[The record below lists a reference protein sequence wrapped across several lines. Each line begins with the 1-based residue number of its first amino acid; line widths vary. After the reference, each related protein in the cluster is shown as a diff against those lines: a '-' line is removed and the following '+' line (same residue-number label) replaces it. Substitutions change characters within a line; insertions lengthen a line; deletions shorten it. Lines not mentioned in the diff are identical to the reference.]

1 MPLSGDDKLG
11 HGAAPLRTGSTSNYG
26 IPREALLSL
35 ECMEG
40 GYTRPVAEIKPPQA
54 RPVKASPLPGYILA
68 LGVTGLAYVIH
79 WLPFPPFRVTGAAGV
94 RYPLS
99 VAIIA
104 MLAGMAVR
112 NLIRLPEDVIESARG
127 MPRRVIPASIV
138 LTGAGL
144 NLAAIASIG
153 ARALL
158 ITLACLTVAM
168 ASSIWLGAVT
178 RLIRKTAILIGAGTG
193 ICGTSAIVAVAPLI
207 QAEDQDMLLAIGT
220 VNILGLLFMF
230 VMPILGSLLN
240 LSDQSFGV
248 WAGTSI
254 HAVPQV
260 LAAAFSYSQPA
271 GALATLVKLVR
282 VALLAPL
289 IFFLGIWHSRQ
300 AGAGQT
306 QIHYRRLMPAFVW
319 GFLALAA
326 LNTADLLPIL
336 QFRFG
341 VYSTSN
347 LLTNA
352 SELLLAISM
361 AAMGLEV
368 NIVQFSKVGG
378 RAMLVGTLAGLILLA
393 TSLLLIRLYL

>member
-1 MPLSGDDKLG
+1 MSLSGGNKLG
-11 HGAAPLRTGSTSNYG
+11 HSEAPLHTRPASNYG
-26 IPREALLSL
+26 IPLEALRSL
-35 ECMEG
+35 DCMEG
-40 GYTRPVAEIKPPQA
+40 VYTRPVAEIKPPQV
-54 RPVKASPLPGYILA
+54 RTVKASPVPGYILA
-68 LGVTGLAYVIH
+68 LVVTGLAYLIH
-79 WLPFPPFRVTGAAGV
+79 YLPFPPFRVTGVSGV

-99 VAIIA
+99 AAIIA

-112 NLIRLPEDVIESARG
+112 NLIRLPADLIESARG
-127 MPRRVIPASIV
+127 MPRRVIPVSIV

-144 NLAAIASIG
+144 NLGAIAAIGIH
-153 ARALL
+153 ALI

-168 ASSIWLGAVT
+168 ASSIWLGSVT
-178 RLIRKTAILIGAGTG
+178 RLFRKTAILIGAGTA

-220 VNILGLLFMF
+220 VNILGLVFMF
-230 VMPILGSLLN
+230 AMPLLGSLLK
-240 LSDQSFGV
+240 LSDQAFGV

-271 GALATLVKLVR
+271 GVLATLVKLGR

-289 IFFLGIWHSRQ
+289 IFVLGIWHSRQ
-300 AGAGQT
+300 VGASQT
-306 QIHYRRLMPAFVW
+306 QIHYGRLVPAFVW
-319 GFLALAA
+319 GFLVIAS
-326 LNTADLLPIL
+326 LNTAKLLPVL

-341 VYSTSN
+341 TYSTSS

-352 SELLLAISM
+352 SEFLLAISM

-368 NIVQFSKVGG
+368 DIVQFFKIGG
-378 RAMLVGTLAGLILLA
+378 RAMLVGTLTSLILLG

>member
-1 MPLSGDDKLG
+1 MLSK
-11 HGAAPLRTGSTSNYG
+11 GAHNQDPPEPTGSPASFG
-26 IPREALLSL
+26 IPLEALLSL
-35 ECMEG
+35 DSMEG
-40 GYTRPVAEIKPPQA
+40 VYARPVAEIKSPPQS
-54 RPVKASPLPGYILA
+54 RPPKTSPLPGYILT
-68 LGVTGLAYVIH
+68 LSVTALAYLIH
-79 WLPFPPFRVTGAAGV
+79 YLPFPPFRVTGASGV
-94 RYPLS
+94 RHPLGA
-99 VAIIA
+99 AIFA
-104 MLAGMAVR
+104 MLAGMGVR
-112 NLIRLPEDVIESARG
+112 NLVRLPAYVIESARG
-127 MPRRVIPASIV
+127 VPRRVIPASIV

-153 ARALL
+153 IRALT

-168 ASSIWLGAVT
+168 ASSIWLGAAT
-178 RLIRKTAILIGAGTG
+178 RLFRKTAILIGAGTA

-220 VNILGLLFMF
+220 VNILGLVFMF
-230 VMPILGSLLN
+230 AMPVLGSLLN
-240 LSDQSFGV
+240 LSDQAFGV

-260 LAAAFSYSQPA
+260 LAAAFSYSHAA

-289 IFFLGIWHSRQ
+289 IFVLGIWHSRQ

-306 QIHYRRLMPAFVW
+306 QIHYHRLVPAFVW
-319 GFLALAA
+319 GFLVLAA
-326 LNTADLLPIL
+326 LNTADLLPVL

-341 VYSTSN
+341 AYPTSS
-347 LLTNA
+347 LLTDV

-378 RAMLVGTLAGLILLA
+378 RAMLVGTLAGVILLA

>member
-1 MPLSGDDKLG
+1 MPSKAADQDRPER
-11 HGAAPLRTGSTSNYG
+11 AAPPANFG
-26 IPREALLSL
+26 IPLEALRSL
-35 ECMEG
+35 DSMEG
-40 GYTRPVAEIKPPQA
+40 VYARPVAEIKAPPQL
-54 RPVKASPLPGYILA
+54 RPPKTSPLSGYVLTLA
-68 LGVTGLAYVIH
+68 ATGFAYLVH
-79 WLPFPPFRVTGAAGV
+79 YLPFPPFRVTGASGV
-94 RYPLS
+94 RHPLS
-99 VAIIA
+99 AAIIA
-104 MLAGMAVR
+104 MLAGIAVR
-112 NLIRLPEDVIESARG
+112 NLIRLPAYVVESARG

-153 ARALL
+153 IRALM
-158 ITLACLTVAM
+158 ITLACLTVAL
-168 ASSIWLGAVT
+168 ASSIWLGAMT
-178 RLIRKTAILIGAGTG
+178 RLVRKTAILIGAGTA

-220 VNILGLLFMF
+220 VNILGLAFMF
-230 VMPILGSLLN
+230 AMPLLGSLMH
-240 LSDQSFGV
+240 LSDQAFGV

-289 IFFLGIWHSRQ
+289 IFGLGIWHSRQ
-300 AGAGQT
+300 AGAGKT
-306 QIHYRRLMPAFVW
+306 EIHYHRLVPAFVW
-319 GFLALAA
+319 GFLVLAS
-326 LNTADLLPIL
+326 LNTADLLPVV

-341 VYSTSN
+341 AYPTSSM
-347 LLTNA
+347 LTDA

-368 NIVQFSKVGG
+368 NIVQFSKIGG
-378 RAMLVGTLAGLILLA
+378 RAMLVGTLSGLILLA
-393 TSLLLIRLYL
+393 TSLLLIRFYL

>member
-1 MPLSGDDKLG
+1 MVSK
-11 HGAAPLRTGSTSNYG
+11 AAHRQDPPRRTGPASNFG
-26 IPREALLSL
+26 IPAEALLSL
-35 ECMEG
+35 DCMEG
-40 GYTRPVAEIKPPQA
+40 VYARPVAEVKSPHS
-54 RPVKASPLPGYILA
+54 RPLKASPLPGYILA
-68 LGVTGLAYVIH
+68 LAVTALAYLIH
-79 WLPFPPFRVTGAAGV
+79 YLPFPPFRVTGASGV

-99 VAIIA
+99 AAIVAI
-104 MLAGMAVR
+104 LAGMAVR
-112 NLIRLPEDVIESARG
+112 NLVRLPAYVIESARG
-127 MPRRVIPASIV
+127 MPGRVIPTSIV

-144 NLAAIASIG
+144 NLTAIATIG
-153 ARALL
+153 IRALM

-168 ASSIWLGAVT
+168 ASSLWLGAVT
-178 RLIRKTAILIGAGTG
+178 RLFRKTAILIGAGTA

-230 VMPILGSLLN
+230 AMPVLGSLLN
-240 LSDQSFGV
+240 LSDQAFGV

-271 GALATLVKLVR
+271 GAVATLVKLVR

-289 IFFLGIWHSRQ
+289 IFFLSIWHSRQ
-300 AGAGQT
+300 AGASQT
-306 QIHYRRLMPAFVW
+306 QIHYHRLVPAFVW
-319 GFLALAA
+319 GFLVLAA
-326 LNTADLLPIL
+326 LNTADLLPVL

-341 VYSTSN
+341 AYSTSN

-352 SELLLAISM
+352 GELLVAISM

-378 RAMLVGTLAGLILLA
+378 RAMLVGTLAGLMLLA
-393 TSLLLIRLYL
+393 TSLLLVRLYL

>member
-1 MPLSGDDKLG
+1 MLSN
-11 HGAAPLRTGSTSNYG
+11 AAHPQDPPGRAGSQSNYG
-26 IPREALLSL
+26 IPAEALLSL
-35 ECMEG
+35 DSMEG
-40 GYTRPVAEIKPPQA
+40 VYARPVAEIKSPQSRPP
-54 RPVKASPLPGYILA
+54 KASPLPGYILA
-68 LGVTGLAYVIH
+68 LAVTALAYLIH
-79 WLPFPPFRVTGAAGV
+79 YLPFPPFRVTGASGI

-99 VAIIA
+99 AAIIA
-104 MLAGMAVR
+104 ILAGMAVR
-112 NLIRLPEDVIESARG
+112 NLVRLPRYVIESARG
-127 MPRRVIPASIV
+127 MPGRVIPTSIV

-144 NLAAIASIG
+144 NLGAIASIG
-153 ARALL
+153 IRALL

-178 RLIRKTAILIGAGTG
+178 RLFRKTAILIGAGTA

-230 VMPILGSLLN
+230 AMPVLGSLLN
-240 LSDQSFGV
+240 LSDQAFGV

-271 GALATLVKLVR
+271 GAVATLVKLVR

-300 AGAGQT
+300 AGAGPA
-306 QIHYRRLMPAFVW
+306 QIHYHRLVPAFVW
-319 GFLALAA
+319 GFLVLAA
-326 LNTADLLPIL
+326 LNTADLLPVL

-341 VYSTSN
+341 AYPTSN

-352 SELLLAISM
+352 GELLLAISM

>member
-1 MPLSGDDKLG
+1 MFSKGAYRQNPAG
-11 HGAAPLRTGSTSNYG
+11 HAASISSYG
-26 IPREALLSL
+26 IPPEALRSL
-35 ECMEG
+35 DCMEG
-40 GYTRPVAEIKPPQA
+40 GYTQPVAEIKPPRA
-54 RPVKASPLPGYILA
+54 TPKASPLPGYVLA
-68 LGVTGLAYVIH
+68 LGVTALAYVIH
-79 WLPFPPFRVTGAAGV
+79 YLPFPPFRVTGVSGV

-99 VAIIA
+99 AAIVA

-112 NLIRLPEDVIESARG
+112 NLVRLPADVIESTRG

-144 NLAAIASIG
+144 NLAAIAAIG
-153 ARALL
+153 IRALL

-168 ASSIWLGAVT
+168 ASSIWLGTVT
-178 RLIRKTAILIGAGTG
+178 RLFRKTAILIGAGTA

-220 VNILGLLFMF
+220 VNILGLVFMF
-230 VMPILGSLLN
+230 AMPLLGSSLK
-240 LSDQSFGV
+240 LSDQAFGV

-260 LAAAFSYSQPA
+260 LAAAFSYSQSA
-271 GALATLVKLVR
+271 GALAILVKLVR

-289 IFFLGIWHSRQ
+289 IFVLGIWHSRQ
-300 AGAGQT
+300 AGARQA
-306 QIHYRRLMPAFVW
+306 QIHYHRLVPAFVW
-319 GFLALAA
+319 GFLLLAS
-326 LNTADLLPIL
+326 LNTTELLPVL

-341 VYSTSN
+341 AYSTSS

-368 NIVQFSKVGG
+368 NIGQFFKVGG
-378 RAMLVGTLAGLILLA
+378 RAMLVGTLAGLMLVV
-393 TSLLLIRLYL
+393 TSLLLIHLYL

>member
-1 MPLSGDDKLG
+1 MPSNAARQDSPGQSRPESGF
-11 HGAAPLRTGSTSNYG
+11 G
-26 IPREALLSL
+26 IPFEALLSL
-35 ECMEG
+35 ESMEG
-40 GYTRPVAEIKPPQA
+40 VYARPVAEIKPPQRRA
-54 RPVKASPLPGYILA
+54 RKTSPLAGYLLA
-68 LGVTGLAYVIH
+68 LAVTGLAYVMH
-79 WLPFPPFRVTGAAGV
+79 YLPFPPFRVTGATGV

-99 VAIIA
+99 AAILAI
-104 MLAGMAVR
+104 LAGMAVR
-112 NLIRLPEDVIESARG
+112 NLVRLPASLIESARG
-127 MPRRVIPASIV
+127 VPRRVIPAAIV

-144 NLAAIASIG
+144 NLAAIASVGI
-153 ARALL
+153 RALL

-168 ASSIWLGAVT
+168 GSSIWLGAVT
-178 RLIRKTAILIGAGTG
+178 RLVRKTAILIGAGTA

-207 QAEDQDMLLAIGT
+207 QAEDQDMLVAIGT
-220 VNILGLLFMF
+220 INILGLLFMF
-230 VMPILGSLLN
+230 AMPALGSLLH
-240 LSDQSFGV
+240 LSDQAFGV

-289 IFFLGIWHSRQ
+289 IFVLGIWHSRQ
-300 AGAGQT
+300 AGADPA
-306 QIHYRRLMPAFVW
+306 QIHYHRLVPTFVW
-319 GFLALAA
+319 GFLALAT
-326 LNTADLLPIL
+326 LNTASLLPIV

-341 VYSTSN
+341 AYSTSN
-347 LLTNA
+347 LLSNA

-368 NIVQFSKVGG
+368 DAVQFSKVGG
-378 RAMLVGTLAGLILLA
+378 RAMLVGALAGLILAA

>member
-1 MPLSGDDKLG
+1 MPSKVYRQDPRRR
-11 HGAAPLRTGSTSNYG
+11 AGSASNFG
-26 IPREALLSL
+26 IPLGALRSL
-35 ECMEG
+35 DSMEG
-40 GYTRPVAEIKPPQA
+40 VYAQPVAEIKPSQT
-54 RPVKASPLPGYILA
+54 RPPATSPLQGYILA
-68 LGVTGLAYVIH
+68 LAVTALAYLIYY
-79 WLPFPPFRVTGAAGV
+79 LPFPPFRVTGASGV
-94 RYPLS
+94 RHPLS
-99 VAIIA
+99 AAILA
-104 MLAGMAVR
+104 MLVGMAIR
-112 NLIRLPEDVIESARG
+112 NLVRLPAYVIESARG
-127 MPRRVIPASIV
+127 MPRRVIPPSIV

-144 NLAAIASIG
+144 NLAAIASVG
-153 ARALL
+153 VRALM

-178 RLIRKTAILIGAGTG
+178 RLFRKTAILIGAGTA

-207 QAEDQDMLLAIGT
+207 QAEDQDILLSIGT

-230 VMPILGSLLN
+230 AMPILGSLLH
-240 LSDQSFGV
+240 LSDQAFGV

-289 IFFLGIWHSRQ
+289 IFILGIWHSRQ
-300 AGAGQT
+300 AGAGQA
-306 QIHYRRLMPAFVW
+306 QIHYHRLVPAFVW
-319 GFLALAA
+319 GFLALAS
-326 LNTADLLPIL
+326 LNTADLLPVL

-341 VYSTSN
+341 AYPTSS

-352 SELLLAISM
+352 GELLLAISM

-368 NIVQFSKVGG
+368 DIIQFSKVGG

>member
-1 MPLSGDDKLG
+1 MFSKEAYREDPPELG
-11 HGAAPLRTGSTSNYG
+11 VPASNYG
-26 IPREALLSL
+26 IPLEALLSL
-35 ECMEG
+35 DCMEG
-40 GYTRPVAEIKPPQA
+40 GYTRPVAEIRPPQA
-54 RPVKASPLPGYILA
+54 RLPKTSPVPGYILA
-68 LGVTGLAYVIH
+68 LAVTASAYLIH
-79 WLPFPPFRVTGAAGV
+79 YLPFPPFRVTGASGV

-99 VAIIA
+99 AAIVA
-104 MLAGMAVR
+104 MLAGIAVR
-112 NLIRLPEDVIESARG
+112 NLIRLPAHVVESARG
-127 MPRRVIPASIV
+127 VPRRVIPASII

-144 NLAAIASIG
+144 NLTAIAAIGI
-153 ARALL
+153 RALL

-168 ASSIWLGAVT
+168 ASSIWLGAMT
-178 RLIRKTAILIGAGTG
+178 RLFRKTAILIGAGTA

-230 VMPILGSLLN
+230 AMPVLGSLLN
-240 LSDQSFGV
+240 LSDQAFGV

-289 IFFLGIWHSRQ
+289 IFGLGIWHSRL
-300 AGAGQT
+300 AGAGKA
-306 QIHYRRLMPAFVW
+306 QIHYHRLVPAFVW

-326 LNTADLLPIL
+326 LNTAELLPVL

-341 VYSTSN
+341 AYSTSS
-347 LLTNA
+347 LLTNT

-378 RAMLVGTLAGLILLA
+378 RAMLVGTLAGLMLLA